1 MPADEAPPPLV
12 FEAIGTRWRIDSA
25 VPCDRALTHA
35 ILDRIAEFDQTW
47 SRFRSDSVVAA
58 AALAAGSW
66 DLGADAPPLFALY
79 RRLADATDGA
89 VSPFVGDALDRLG
102 YDAAYSLRERDEPRV
117 PAPGWDEVAGL
128 DGTGPDSTGRDR
140 TGRARTGLDRT
151 GLAGTV
157 LTTTRPVTI
166 DIGAAGKG
174 YLVDLVAGLLADAG
188 HDAFTVDA
196 SGDIAHRG
204 APIRVG
210 LEHPYDP
217 ARAIGVV
224 TLAGGALCASATN
237 RRAWGNGLHHV
248 LDGRTGSP
256 VEEVVAT
263 WALAPDTATADGVAT
278 ALFFAAPGDLAADFG
293 AESVRMFTDGRIERS
308 PGFPGELFR

>member
-1 MPADEAPPPLV
+1 MPADQTTTPLV

-25 VPCDRALTHA
+25 VPCDRALTRA

-58 AALAAGSW
+58 MALAAGSW
-66 DLGADAPPLFALY
+66 DLGADAPPLLALY

-89 VSPFVGDALDRLG
+89 VSPFLGDALNRLG
-102 YDAAYSLRERDEPRV
+102 YDASYSLRERDEPRAA
-117 PAPGWDEVAGL
+117 APGWDDIAGPDGL
-128 DGTGPDSTGRDR
+128 VGTGLVG
-140 TGRARTGLDRT
+140 TGLV
-151 GLAGTV
+151 GTV

-174 YLVDLVAGLLADAG
+174 YLVDLVAGLLAAAG
-188 HDAFTVDA
+188 HTAFTVDA

-217 ARAIGVV
+217 TRAIGVV

-237 RRAWGNGLHHV
+237 RRAWGDGLHHV

-263 WALAPDTATADGVAT
+263 WALAPETATADGVAT
-278 ALFFAAPGDLAADFG
+278 ALFFAAPGGLAAEFG
-293 AESVRMFTDGRIERS
+293 AEGVRMFTDGRIERS